1 MIKLGLDFDNTLI
14 TYDSL
19 FKKAAVEKNLIP
31 IEFPES
37 KKLIPIFIHSHHI
50 HQHQVND
57 KFGIKRPIHI
67 KHIVCF

>member
-31 IEFPES
+31 ILLVIRI
-37 KKLIPIFIHSHHI
+37 LIMI
-50 HQHQVND
+50 
-57 KFGIKRPIHI
+57 
-67 KHIVCF
+67 